1 MKRLIK
7 YLQVHLRL
15 VYVLLG
21 LNVLMFIISSIVA
34 VVFNGNLNYALLF
47 LGGEY
52 TPLVLGG
59 EVWRMVTSAFLHA
72 NIVHL
77 LLNMYAFLMVGV
89 FIEKFYGRRKLLV
102 IYIVTAIFGSLATII
117 VDVVQFWG
125 TGGVGVINS
134 LSVGASGAIF
144 GMIGVLIGNRFK
156 KTPYEPQLNI
166 DTQQLVII
174 VFYNLLI
181 GIGLNVFAGESFINI
196 WAHVGGLIAG
206 LMLGIILSGVNV
218 FYIPR
223 WKKIL
228 EQVLYIISLII
239 FIGSFIAE
247 IIFIFYQLS

>member
-134 LSVGASGAIF
+134 LSVGASG
-144 GMIGVLIGNRFK
+144 
-156 KTPYEPQLNI
+156 
-166 DTQQLVII
+166 
-174 VFYNLLI
+174 
-181 GIGLNVFAGESFINI
+181 
-196 WAHVGGLIAG
+196 
-206 LMLGIILSGVNV
+206 
-218 FYIPR
+218 
-223 WKKIL
+223 
-228 EQVLYIISLII
+228 
-239 FIGSFIAE
+239 
-247 IIFIFYQLS
+247 